1 MEKQKLSLQPLRDR
15 ARLEDESAP
24 ARRRPIFDASS
35 ARKRGREAVAKSPL
49 RDLETSLSLR
59 PPSRSSLFDIIT
71 RIYSSHI
78 RIAGID
84 SPPFLNL
91 PLQTF
96 PHQRSQLLFHQQS
109 NSPTSQHSKTHR
121 EAIEY
126 DQSIPSRM

>member
-91 PLQTF
+91 LSSTEQLADEPTLKDAPRSYRIRSKYPL
-96 PHQRSQLLFHQQS
+96 S
-109 NSPTSQHSKTHR
+109 NVSLAVP
-121 EAIEY
+121 
-126 DQSIPSRM
+126 